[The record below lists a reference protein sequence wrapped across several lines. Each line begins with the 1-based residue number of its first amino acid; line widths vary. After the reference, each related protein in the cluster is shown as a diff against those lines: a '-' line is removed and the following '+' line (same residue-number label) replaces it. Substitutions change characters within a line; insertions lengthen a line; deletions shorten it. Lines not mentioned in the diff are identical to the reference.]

1 MIKSLRKKFILV
13 AMGST
18 FVVLMAIMGIML
30 FSNYSKMMERTD
42 QLLQILAENDGEFPG
57 APENLPQLKEND
69 SIRPIKKKMDDRP
82 KDWTEETPYET
93 RFFSVML
100 DKQGSVTETKLGNIA
115 SVEQTDA
122 QNYAQDIVQSG
133 KKKGLYDHYRYYVDE
148 MDDGYTVI
156 FVDCSRDLKSYRNLV
171 MTTVSVSL
179 LGLVLVLV
187 LVVIFSRL
195 VFKPVEE
202 SDRKQ
207 KQFITDASH
216 ELKTPL
222 TIIDANTEVMEML
235 SGENEWTRSTRK
247 QVKRLADLT
256 QQMVMLSRTDEGK
269 QAGILEPFCLS
280 DAVADAAEPF
290 FTVAEAR
297 GKCLSVDI
305 EEGLVLNGDEAQIRQ
320 LISLLLDNAVKYSD
334 ENGKIWLVLKKK
346 GKKSVLEVKNTV
358 EQIQQGKMDI
368 LFERFYRTDE
378 SRNSATGG
386 SGIGLSIAKA
396 IVELHRGKIRAVSE
410 DGKSLCVTA
419 TF

>member
-57 APENLPQLKEND
+57 APKGLPQLKEND
-69 SIRPIKKKMDDRP
+69 SIWSMKKERDDRP

-100 DKQGSVTETKLGNIA
+100 DKQGGVTETKLGNIA

-133 KKKGLYDHYRYYVDE
+133 KKKGLYEHYRYYVDE
-148 MDDGYTVI
+148 TDDEYTVI

-179 LGLVLVLV
+179 LGLVLVLI

-222 TIIDANTEVMEML
+222 TIIDANTEVLEML

-256 QQMVMLSRTDEGK
+256 QQMVMLSRMDEGK
-269 QAGILEPFCLS
+269 QVGILEPFCLS

-305 EEGLVLNGDEAQIRQ
+305 EEGLMFNGDEAQIRQ

-358 EQIQQGKMDI
+358 KQMKQGKMDI

-378 SRNSATGG
+378 SRNSETGG

-396 IVELHRGKIRAVSE
+396 IVELHRGKIRAISE

-419 TF
+419 VF

>member
-1 MIKSLRKKFILV
+1 
-13 AMGST
+13 
-18 FVVLMAIMGIML
+18 
-30 FSNYSKMMERTD
+30 
-42 QLLQILAENDGEFPG
+42 
-57 APENLPQLKEND
+57 
-69 SIRPIKKKMDDRP
+69 
-82 KDWTEETPYET
+82 
-93 RFFSVML
+93 ML

>member
-1 MIKSLRKKFILV
+1 MIKSLRKNFILV

-30 FSNYSKMMERTD
+30 LSNYFKTMERAD
-42 QLLQILAENDGEFPG
+42 QLLHMLAENEGEFPREL
-57 APENLPQLKEND
+57 ENMRKLDEEE
-69 SIRPIKKKMDDRP
+69 PIPMRRKNDRP

-93 RFFSVML
+93 RFFSVLL
-100 DKQGSVTETKLGNIA
+100 DENQTVTETKLGNIA
-115 SVEQTDA
+115 AVEQTDA
-122 QNYAQDIVQSG
+122 QKYARDIVQSG
-133 KKKGLYDHYRYYVDE
+133 KKKGMYDCYRYYVDKT
-148 MDDGYTVI
+148 DDGYRVL

-187 LVVIFSRL
+187 LVAIFSRL

-222 TIIDANTEVMEML
+222 TIIDANTEVLEML
-235 SGENEWTRSTRK
+235 NGENEWTQSTRK

-256 QQMVMLSRTDEGK
+256 QQMVTLSRMDEGK
-269 QAGILEPFCLS
+269 NTGNMELFCLS
-280 DAVADAAEPF
+280 DAIADAAEPF

-297 GKCLSVDI
+297 GKELSVDI
-305 EEGLVLNGDEAQIRQ
+305 EEGLILNGDEAQIRQ
-320 LISLLLDNAVKYSD
+320 LVSLLLDNAVKYSE
-334 ENGKIWLVLKKK
+334 ENGKIWLSLKKK
-346 GKKSVLEVKNTV
+346 SKKSVLEVKNTV
-358 EQIQQGKMDI
+358 EQMQQGKQDV

-396 IVELHRGKIRAVSE
+396 IVELHKGKIKAVSE
-410 DGKSLCVTA
+410 DGKSLRITA
-419 TF
+419 SF

>member
-57 APENLPQLKEND
+57 APKDLLQLKEND
-69 SIRPIKKKMDDRP
+69 SIWSMKKERDDRP

-100 DKQGSVTETKLGNIA
+100 DKQGSVMETKLGNIA
-115 SVEQTDA
+115 SVEQADA

-133 KKKGLYDHYRYYVDE
+133 KKKGLYEHYRYYADE

-171 MTTVSVSL
+171 MTSVSVSL
-179 LGLVLVLV
+179 LGLVLVLI

-235 SGENEWTRSTRK
+235 GGENEWTRSTRK

-256 QQMVMLSRTDEGK
+256 QQMVMLSRMDEGK
-269 QAGILEPFCLS
+269 QAGILELFCLS
-280 DAVADAAEPF
+280 DVVADAAEPF
-290 FTVAEAR
+290 FTVAEAK
-297 GKCLSVDI
+297 GKSLSVDI
-305 EEGLVLNGDEAQIRQ
+305 EEGLMLNGDEAQICQ

-334 ENGKIWLVLKKK
+334 ENGKIWLILKKK

-358 EQIQQGKMDI
+358 EQIQQGKMDV

-419 TF
+419 VF

>member
-42 QLLQILAENDGEFPG
+42 QLLQMLAENDGEFPG
-57 APENLPQLKEND
+57 DPENMRKFREND
-69 SIRPIKKKMDDRP
+69 STSPMKKKMDDRP
-82 KDWTEETPYET
+82 RDWTEETPYET

-122 QNYAQDIVQSG
+122 QKYAQDIVQSG

-148 MDDGYTVI
+148 TDDGYTVI

-235 SGENEWTRSTRK
+235 GGENEWTRSTRK

-256 QQMVMLSRTDEGK
+256 QQMVMLSRMDEGK
-269 QAGILEPFCLS
+269 QTGIIEPFCLS

-297 GKCLSVDI
+297 GKYLSVDI

-334 ENGKIWLVLKKK
+334 ENGKIWLSLKKK
-346 GKKSVLEVKNTV
+346 GKKSVLEVRNTV
-358 EQIQQGKMDI
+358 EQMPQGKRDV

-378 SRNSATGG
+378 SRNSETGG

-419 TF
+419 VF